1 MRLEDSH
8 NENGRLHRKKMS
20 YENQESGAEPDKREA
35 NAEIAHER
43 ITFNYQ
49 MRIETLEAELKE
61 FSQVSASR
69 KSSLDELSAELL
81 NGHDEVSCADFP
93 VAPDRP
99 ANMENCTG
107 NKEMIA

>member
-1 MRLEDSH
+1 MERRWATRQVPNLT
-8 NENGRLHRKKMS
+8 NE
-20 YENQESGAEPDKREA
+20 KR

-61 FSQVSASR
+61 FSQVSTSR
-69 KSSLDELSAELL
+69 KSSLDELTADLL
-81 NGHDEVSCADFP
+81 NGYYEVSCADFP
-93 VAPDRP
+93 VTPDHP
-99 ANMENCTG
+99 ANIENCTG